1 MKNFFTNVIIA
12 MGLCH
17 LLWLEMVIKTKKADD
32 EEKLKGQSPGSSVRF
47 EKRQRGGMELRW

>member
-1 MKNFFTNVIIA
+1 